1 MYRERQTYGH
11 PGGGTPL
18 YGHTGMCGPCGWVF
32 GLEFSWNRVHI
43 QQISL
48 PPFSFLPKKG
58 YFMKKYS
65 LYVSECSE
73 FSKYNLSIPN
83 IFSLQRV
90 VWVYGAKIAMEQGL
104 KSGKSNN
111 GTGYPEKTPAAHTRH
126 FRGHVPP
133 PGSCV

>member
-1 MYRERQTYGH
+1 
-11 PGGGTPL
+11 
-18 YGHTGMCGPCGWVF
+18 
-32 GLEFSWNRVHI
+32 
-43 QQISL
+43 
-48 PPFSFLPKKG
+48 
-58 YFMKKYS
+58 MKKYS

-133 PGSCV
+133 GSKPQNAKISTS

>member
-1 MYRERQTYGH
+1 M
-11 PGGGTPL
+11 
-18 YGHTGMCGPCGWVF
+18 
-32 GLEFSWNRVHI
+32 HI

-90 VWVYGAKIAMEQGL
+90 LWVYGVKIPMEQGL

-111 GTGYPEKTPAAHTRH
+111 GTGYPEKTPAAHTCH

-133 PGSCV
+133 PRVYTLFFYRNHVYRNVQAEIWVKIKSNGFTFMNYE